1 MNERTILF
9 LSFNNEIIVDA
20 IEGKES
26 ILHEEYPDLTIESRE
41 VSAEFYQ
48 EIVENGGLIKY

>member
-9 LSFNNEIIVDA
+9 LSVNNEIIVDA

-26 ILHEEYPDLTIESRE
+26 ILHEEYPDLTIESRK
-41 VSAEFYQ
+41 VSEEFYQ